1 MIAAL
6 TAGSAV
12 CCFGAAYMS
21 HQFFPVVPVSDGDLI
36 KNKSTLGTV
45 NLVSPSELK
54 EKTLKERIQAYTSGQ
69 ANLQDVLLVTTE
81 KPTLNQAYVV
91 IAKKIE
97 QLPPGSEERGQYEF
111 LKKAADDHYS
121 GFVPSSTPAQP
132 TGASLLRS
140 AVSGGRKGS
149 TR

>member
-12 CCFGAAYMS
+12 CCFGVAYMS
-21 HQFFPVVPVSDGDLI
+21 HQVFPVVPVSDGDLI

-91 IAKKIE
+91 VAKKIE
-97 QLPPGSEERGQYEF
+97 QLPSGSEERGQYEF

-121 GFVPSSTPAQP
+121 GFVPASAPAQP
-132 TGASLLRS
+132 TGVSLLQS
-140 AVSGGRKGS
+140 AVSGGRKGL